1 MVEWKDRESSESI
14 AFEDRPDIIFEDT
27 ESSLS
32 ISFLVSSSS
41 SYSSRSSS
49 SSSSVV
55 VLPASSSSSYSSSR
69 SSSSSSPI
77 PELDFFVDTTHD
89 RWISDEYFMWW
100 KGVILLPP
108 TGLKIIP

>member
-49 SSSSVV
+49 SSS
-55 VLPASSSSSYSSSR
+55 
-69 SSSSSSPI
+69 PI